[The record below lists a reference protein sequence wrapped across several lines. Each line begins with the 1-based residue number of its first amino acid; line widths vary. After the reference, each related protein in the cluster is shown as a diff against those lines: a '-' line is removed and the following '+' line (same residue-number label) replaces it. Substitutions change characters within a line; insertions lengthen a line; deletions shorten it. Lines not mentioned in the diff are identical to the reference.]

1 MAAFPGLSS
10 GPQTSSSSWTSV
22 RSIDAASSAR
32 GEPPTMEGAT
42 CGLWTSTCMVPGS
55 LCKPQS
61 LGLHFLG
68 KVFTFLM
75 FGGDGEAKC
84 LYFRGKNLL
93 CSFSAFR
100 RFLFKCLI
108 NSHRQVLPR
117 LPPTYRILL
126 PSGLGMGLSPA
137 SPSVIFCEKMY
148 LFFIYNEWCFN
159 KYFLCARLCITI
171 HNGEFYRP
179 SLSPG
184 VG

>member
-22 RSIDAASSAR
+22 RSIGAASSAR

-61 LGLHFLG
+61 LDLHFLG

-100 RFLFKCLI
+100 RFLFNCLI

-184 VG
+184 IG